1 MKKYFAPQI
10 KSLEIEDEEFI
21 ATSLNDVEKGK
32 VNNKYTEEDDLVKQ
46 VNFYEE
52 RTDW

>member
-21 ATSLNDVEKGK
+21 ATSVNNVETGK
-32 VNNKYTEEDDLVKQ
+32 VNDFYTEDDDLVKQ

-52 RTDW
+52 KTDW